1 VHFASSN
8 CDEDN
13 RKITEKKSYNLTW
26 NGQITPKLCSFSFTG
41 GETFMIKNVV
51 IRTSSELFSIRLN
64 NLKESLFL
72 HLRLYNI
79 SPGVVPYWLSGRNQI
94 GILTCRLTNDQLQH
108 ALMSACS
115 GRVLDSGNP
124 DFTSGL
130 FRCCFYGIK
139 YHNIYKKY
147 IFCSVHLTIY
157 IIISISIIISSFSF
171 LVLILKSPGV
181 VPYWLSGRNQ
191 IGILTC
197 RLTNDQL
204 QHALMSLWIVSDGM

>member
-1 VHFASSN
+1 MN
-8 CDEDN
+8 
-13 RKITEKKSYNLTW
+13 ITEVLLSYHTSDGHLWRSNS
-26 NGQITPKLCSFSFTG
+26 TPQPK
-41 GETFMIKNVV
+41 I
-51 IRTSSELFSIRLN
+51 
-64 NLKESLFL
+64 
-72 HLRLYNI
+72 
-79 SPGVVPYWLSGRNQI
+79 W
-94 GILTCRLTNDQLQH
+94 DQ
-108 ALMSACS
+108 
-115 GRVLDSGNP
+115 DSGNP

-157 IIISISIIISSFSF
+157 IIISISIRLYNI
-171 LVLILKSPGV
+171 SPGV

-204 QHALMSLWIVSDGM
+204 QHALMSLWIVSDGLLQGESSDLITSYIDTSVSGLLLDSAAWI